1 MRELDTKVGHLKFD
15 PTKAF
20 HLPEGLLGIPNAK
33 NFALTTSPIEKLNSF
48 TVMQSLDDDNLTFLT
63 RGIDI
68 TNSPYHP
75 KEVLE
80 DVCNELGL
88 HSESSF
94 ALLIVGT
101 KQTAEGYIFTANVR
115 APVFIDTNF
124 DGNGMCA
131 GAQFTL
137 VDESYSTE
145 HIL

>member
-15 PTKAF
+15 PNKSF

-33 NFALTTSPIEKLNSF
+33 NFVLTTSPIEKLSSF
-48 TVMQSLDDDNLTFLT
+48 TVMQSLDYDDLTFLT
-63 RGIDI
+63 RCIGINDL
-68 TNSPYHP
+68 TYH
-75 KEVLE
+75 KEGDLA

-88 HSESSF
+88 HAESSI

-101 KQTAEGYIFTANVR
+101 KQTSEGYIFTANVR
-115 APVFIDTNF
+115 APVFIDTNR
-124 DGNGMCA
+124 DGEVKFA

-137 VDESYSTE
+137 VDESYNTE